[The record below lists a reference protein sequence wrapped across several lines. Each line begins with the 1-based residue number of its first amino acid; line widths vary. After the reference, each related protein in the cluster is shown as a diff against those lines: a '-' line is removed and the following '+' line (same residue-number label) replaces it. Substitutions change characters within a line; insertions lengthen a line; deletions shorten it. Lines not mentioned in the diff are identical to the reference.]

1 MQEERLPRA
10 EQLTIRHQ
18 FHQVALMREEWLQL
32 GAAVLA
38 RVVRSAAIV
47 SAPQTTASR
56 IKHFEMLQ
64 MQEHLGLL
72 VLVLQDGVVKQQLV
86 TVPDG
91 TSQEDLSRRVEP
103 AQRAAARAE
112 PAGGAGQRWRRRRST
127 RRSASSWAPCWS

>member
-32 GAAVLA
+32 GAPCWPAWCA
-38 RVVRSAAIV
+38 PRHRQR
-47 SAPQTTASR
+47 PQTTSSR

-86 TVPDG
+86 AVPDG
-91 TSQEDLSRRVEP
+91 TSQETSPPRRTGSTRCCGG
-103 AQRAAARAE
+103 RAGGS
-112 PAGGAGQRWRRRRST
+112 AGGAGGGDAQRDGALRGG
-127 RRSASSWAPCWS
+127 PCWS

>member
-32 GAAVLA
+32 GARAGPRGAL
-38 RVVRSAAIV
+38 RAIV
-47 SAPQTTASR
+47 SAPQTTSSR

-72 VLVLQDGVVKQQLV
+72 VLVLQDGVVKQQLW
-86 TVPDG
+86 PCG
-91 TSQEDLSRRVEP
+91 RHQPGGPLRRVEP
-103 AQRAAARAE
+103 AQRAAAGAE
-112 PAGGAGQRWRRRRST
+112 PAGAAGGADDGDAQRDGALRGGL
-127 RRSASSWAPCWS
+127 CWS